1 MKKMRLF
8 ISLSVAFLFFASATS
23 FAQGRFG
30 TGQDSIE
37 CVNALNFY
45 ADYYKQGNMKEATP
59 LWIKAIRYCPPTAS
73 QNLFINGRKIMEYRI
88 QNYKGDAQGKK
99 KLIDSLIMLS
109 DVRAKHY
116 PRYAVA
122 AKENKIF
129 DMLQYMEGNAMDI
142 FKEVDAI
149 IKEAGSQVSDF
160 VLVTAMDKAKALY
173 QEKKMSDADVL
184 AVFSELSPIMNEKL
198 DKNPNDENVK
208 SAYMAFQNAFVT
220 SGVANCD
227 NLIAVFGPRFE
238 AAPTDLA
245 LVKTIVTLLS
255 NNDCVQTDLFLK
267 TATALHQLEPSFN
280 SSFFLYKLHSSKDN
294 NEEALKYLQE
304 AVDSPESDDA
314 RDGELL
320 FEMASYY
327 FKKASNPAKAVQ
339 IAREAAEKNSAVAG
353 KANFLIA
360 TVWGNQRCGGN
371 EIEQRAK
378 YWVAVDYLQKAKA
391 ADPSLAEEADKMS
404 GQFRQYFPKT
414 EDAFMYDIMDGKSFS
429 VSCGGLSATTTVRTL
444 K

>member
-8 ISLSVAFLFFASATS
+8 VCFSAAFLFLASATS

-30 TGQDSIE
+30 KDSAE
-37 CVNALNFY
+37 CVSFLNFY
-45 ADYYKQGNMKEATP
+45 ADYYKQGNLKEATP
-59 LWIKAIRYCPPTAS
+59 LWVKAIRYCPPTAS
-73 QNLFINGRKIMEYRI
+73 QNLLIHGRKIMEYRI
-88 QNYKGDAQGKK
+88 KNYTGDAAGRKM
-99 KLIDSLIMLS
+99 LIDSLILLS
-109 DVRAKHY
+109 DIRAEHY
-116 PRYAVA
+116 PRYAVSS
-122 AKENKIF
+122 KENKIF
-129 DMLQYMEGNAMDI
+129 DMLQYREGNAMDI
-142 FKEVDAI
+142 FKEVDAV
-149 IKEAGSQVSDF
+149 IKEAGSEVSDF
-160 VLVTAMDKAKALY
+160 VLVTAMTKAKDLY
-173 QEKKMSDADVL
+173 QAQKMTAEEVL
-184 AVFSELSPIMNEKL
+184 GVFSELSPIMEEKL
-198 DKNPNDENVK
+198 KKNPNDENLK
-208 SAYMAFQNAFVT
+208 AGYMAFQNAFVT

-238 AAPTDLA
+238 ATPTDLG
-245 LVKTIVTLLS
+245 LVKTIVGLLS

-267 TATALHQLEPSFN
+267 TATALHQLEPSYN

-304 AVDSPESDDA
+304 AIDSPESDDA

-327 FKKASNPAKAVQ
+327 FKKANNPVRAVQ
-339 IAREAAEKNSAVAG
+339 MAKEAAEKNPAIAG
-353 KANFLIA
+353 KANFLIG

-378 YWVAVDYLQKAKA
+378 YWVAVDYFQRAKA
-391 ADPSLAEEADKMS
+391 ADPSLAEEADKLA

-429 VSCGGLSATTTVRTL
+429 ISCGGLSATTTVRTI